1 MEMAS
6 LFADYLDSRL
16 LVCKTM
22 QSFES
27 ELGRSAIQ
35 GGDQVPGPTL
45 APSVNTNGFVS
56 RKEVIVKYSYVL
68 EPSVN
73 ENGFVSREEGKVKY
87 NYAKNLLPRRVC
99 FPGQRRCLL

>member
-27 ELGRSAIQ
+27 ELERSAIQ
-35 GGDQVPGPTL
+35 GGDQVPGPIL
-45 APSVNTNGFVS
+45 EPSENDYGFVS
-56 RKEVIVKYSYVL
+56 REEGMVKYSYVL
-68 EPSVN
+68 EPSEN
-73 ENGFVSREEGKVKY
+73 ENVLFHERKEW
-87 NYAKNLLPRRVC
+87 
-99 FPGQRRCLL
+99 